1 MKMNLNCVFCNEEY
15 KSNPIVLPCGWTI
28 CEDHLKNGEISNC
41 RFCKKQ
47 HKYEPNKHLNIKVL
61 TLLKRKKQAKEINEL
76 EKSVEELKTALNDP
90 EYYIDNYFRKLIDEM
105 QLRKE
110 EILESIKKYFEDKID
125 KIEERKAS
133 LIQRL
138 KQNEEMASNLKKIDP
153 EKMKIELK
161 QIEFKQNDNTEGKN
175 RKLQTLIFNLC

>member
-1 MKMNLNCVFCNEEY
+1 M
-15 KSNPIVLPCGWTI
+15 
-28 CEDHLKNGEISNC
+28 
-41 RFCKKQ
+41 
-47 HKYEPNKHLNIKVL
+47 
-61 TLLKRKKQAKEINEL
+61 
-76 EKSVEELKTALNDP
+76 
-90 EYYIDNYFRKLIDEM
+90 
-105 QLRKE
+105 
-110 EILESIKKYFEDKID
+110 ESIKKYFENEID

-175 RKLQTLIFNLC
+175 RKLQMYRISQRQYI